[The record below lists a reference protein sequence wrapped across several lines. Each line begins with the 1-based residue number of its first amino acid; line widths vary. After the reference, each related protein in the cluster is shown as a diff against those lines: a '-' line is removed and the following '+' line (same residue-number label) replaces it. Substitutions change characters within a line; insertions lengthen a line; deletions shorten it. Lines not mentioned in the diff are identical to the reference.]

1 MTRPQTTT
9 KTSDKTVEPR
19 EAALRNPRDGAP
31 VPPPEPGPRA
41 AWDRIAP
48 GYDRTNTP
56 TQERIAE
63 EGLRRAGLAAGMRF
77 LDVASGS
84 GALSLPAARRGAAVM
99 AVDQSPVMLDLLRT
113 RARMEGLEVETRV
126 MDGHALDIAADTFD
140 LVGSQFGVMLFP
152 DMPKGIREMRR
163 VARPGGRV
171 LVHAYGDPSRIEFLG
186 FLVGAI
192 RSVRPEFD
200 GPPQDPPPLEFQLSD
215 PERLRGELHAAG
227 LRDVRVETVTE
238 ATEFESGD
246 ALWDWVVWSN
256 PIVETLLGS
265 LELSNEE
272 RGVAR
277 EALDG
282 MVRERASGRHTARLT
297 NPVNIGIGTK

>member
-1 MTRPQTTT
+1 MTRPQANTM
-9 KTSDKTVEPR
+9 TSDPTPGVSRGPLAGEP
-19 EAALRNPRDGAP
+19 A
-31 VPPPEPGPRA
+31 PRA

-48 GYDRTNTP
+48 GFDKTNTV
-56 TQERIAE
+56 TQQRIAE

-84 GALSLPAARRGAAVM
+84 GALSLPAARRGAAVL
-99 AVDQSPVMLDLLRT
+99 AVDQSPVMLELLRA
-113 RARMEGLEVETRV
+113 RARKEGLEVETRV
-126 MDGHALDIAADTFD
+126 MDGHALDIADDSFD

-152 DMPKGIREMRR
+152 DMPQGIREMRR

-186 FLVGAI
+186 FLVEAV

-215 PERLRGELHAAG
+215 PERLRRELHAAG

-256 PIVETLLGS
+256 PIVETLLGG

-277 EALDG
+277 KALDG
-282 MVRERASGRHTARLT
+282 MVRERASGRGAARLT